1 MIIQR
6 LSMYENKE
14 IYLMAN
20 VYIYMY
26 TLNVHVYI
34 HLCSTEISY
43 ILCNTVDDD
52 DDDIGAVEYRRV
64 I

>member
-1 MIIQR
+1 
-6 LSMYENKE
+6 MY
-14 IYLMAN
+14 A
-20 VYIYMY
+20 
-26 TLNVHVYI
+26 LNVHVYI

-52 DDDIGAVEYRRV
+52 DDDDDIGAVECRRV

>member
-20 VYIYMY
+20 VYIYIYMY

-43 ILCNTVDDD
+43 ILCDTVDD
-52 DDDIGAVEYRRV
+52 DDDIGAVECR
-64 I
+64 